1 MLGLTHEETEQLLKS
16 AAHSQQVMIV
26 FLRAHDANGGEV
38 CTPSPSSVTSPSIL
52 GSMSF
57 PSSAQFPGSGSTRA
71 SSSDLSS
78 SSSSSSGSSNYKIL
92 KAEITKDV
100 NGLGFIIEG
109 GKNPSIGDRPI
120 IIKRIFTGTESC
132 ASKTENSFPLLTN
145 NTIYRRSS

>member
-1 MLGLTHEETEQLLKS
+1 MLGLTHEETEHLLKS

-26 FLRAHDANGGEV
+26 FSRAHDANGGEV

-57 PSSAQFPGSGSTRA
+57 PSSAQFPGLGSTRA

-120 IIKRIFTGTESC
+120 IIKRIFTGTQRVVRV
-132 ASKTENSFPLLTN
+132 KLKIVFR
-145 NTIYRRSS
+145 Y